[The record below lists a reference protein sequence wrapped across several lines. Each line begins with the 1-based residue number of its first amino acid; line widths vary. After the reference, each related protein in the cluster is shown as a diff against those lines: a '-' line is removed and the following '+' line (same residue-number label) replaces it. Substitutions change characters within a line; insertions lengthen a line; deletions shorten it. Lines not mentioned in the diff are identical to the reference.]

1 MVMGNI
7 YKLKPGAPDPEK
19 ETFEQL
25 FEGDKFR
32 VERIISSGH
41 TTPEGS
47 WYDQEMDEWVILL
60 QGTATIE
67 FADGQVASLTDG
79 DYIFIL
85 AHRRHRV
92 IFTSVEPP
100 CFWLA
105 IHGKINIQYAE

>member
-1 MVMGNI
+1 MIRGNI
-7 YKLKPGAPDPEK
+7 YELKPGEIRPEK
-19 ETFEQL
+19 EIFNLL
-25 FEGDKFR
+25 FEGDNCR

-67 FADGQVASLTDG
+67 FADGQVATLKDG
-79 DYIFIL
+79 DYIFIS
-85 AHRRHRV
+85 AHQRHRV

-105 IHGKINIQYAE
+105 IHGKINMQSVE